1 MWSKIYIFKK
11 IFFLQCVI
19 FKLGNIFSLWIL
31 EKRKKLFIQLFIYV
45 LGFLFWQYIS
55 TASWVRVRQDYN
67 FAAQVSDVSNRPLLL
82 IYFCKYFFG
91 YRYPKLFVPKNGQ
104 NLNIAAQVSDES
116 HKPLV
121 LISSKKN
128 TEIYDNTS
136 KQFFKL

>member
-1 MWSKIYIFKK
+1 M
-11 IFFLQCVI
+11 
-19 FKLGNIFSLWIL
+19 
-31 EKRKKLFIQLFIYV
+31 QLFIYV

-104 NLNIAAQVSDES
+104 ILNIAAQVSDES

-136 KQFFKL
+136 KQFFKLKAIARKKKPRH